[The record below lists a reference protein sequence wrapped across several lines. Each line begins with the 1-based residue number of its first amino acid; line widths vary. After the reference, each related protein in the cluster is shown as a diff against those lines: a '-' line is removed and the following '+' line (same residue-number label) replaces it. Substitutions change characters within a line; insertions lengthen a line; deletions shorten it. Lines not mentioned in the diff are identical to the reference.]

1 MKTIIL
7 FLITGLG
14 AGFINGLFGT
24 GGALPLLA
32 LFAFLALKSEKVFA
46 TTSFAVLL
54 LSAVSLI
61 LYLKNGTISPA
72 SLKDHLGDMII
83 PAALGG
89 AVGSLLL
96 AKIAP
101 GLLKKIFFAIVVIGG
116 VGMVFR

>member
-1 MKTIIL
+1 MKTIFL
-7 FLITGLG
+7 FLITGLF

-24 GGALPLLA
+24 GGALPLIA
-32 LFAFLALKSEKVFA
+32 LFTFLALKSEKVFA

-54 LSAVSLI
+54 LSVVSLV

-72 SLKDHLGDMII
+72 SLGEHFGDMIVPTVI
-83 PAALGG
+83 GG

-96 AKIAP
+96 ARIAP
-101 GLLKKIFFAIVVIGG
+101 KLLKKIFFAIVVIGG

>member
-7 FLITGLG
+7 FLITGLS

-32 LFAFLALKSEKVFA
+32 LFAYLALKSEKVFA

-54 LSAVSLI
+54 LSAVSLV
-61 LYLKNGTISPA
+61 LYLKNGTLTLDSF
-72 SLKDHLGDMII
+72 KEHLGDTVV
-83 PAALGG
+83 PAVLGG

-101 GLLKKIFFAIVVIGG
+101 KLLKKIFFAIVVIGG